1 MYGSY
6 GSYSSTS
13 AMDIPSRSNTYHSST
28 HHEASCA
35 FPSWPRRDSLTNDH
49 MPRASAYI
57 SDEDLLF
64 LSEPLFPDDD
74 GTAHSES
81 SSYGSR
87 ATPSP
92 TLAPAV
98 MHISDEDIEEMRRE
112 QAMRQ
117 REYMAGVMREK
128 EQRRRRQAAKNKS
141 KAAAASTNAGGRKA
155 VSPAPKSKLSAMT
168 PIAEA
173 AE

>member
-6 GSYSSTS
+6 GSYSSTP
-13 AMDIPSRSNTYHSST
+13 AMEIPNRSNTYQSSAY
-28 HHEASCA
+28 HDASCA

-49 MPRASAYI
+49 HSARASSYI

-64 LSEPLFPDDD
+64 LSEPVFADED
-74 GTAHSES
+74 ARSE
-81 SSYGSR
+81 SSYGSG
-87 ATPSP
+87 TPSP
-92 TLAPAV
+92 NFAPAV

-112 QAMRQ
+112 QALRQ
-117 REYMAGVMREK
+117 REYMAVVMREK
-128 EQRRRRQAAKNKS
+128 EQRRRRQAAKNK
-141 KAAAASTNAGGRKA
+141 KAAGAGSRKA

-173 AE
+173 TEQ

>member
-28 HHEASCA
+28 HHDASCA
-35 FPSWPRRDSLTNDH
+35 FPSWPRRDSLTNDTH
-49 MPRASAYI
+49 VPHASSYI

-64 LSEPLFPDDD
+64 SADSVFADDD
-74 GTAHSES
+74 NSSES
-81 SSYGSR
+81 SSCG
-87 ATPSP
+87 TPSP

-98 MHISDEDIEEMRRE
+98 MHISEEDIEELRRE
-112 QAMRQ
+112 QAVRQ
-117 REYMAGVMREK
+117 REYMTMVMREK
-128 EQRRRRQAAKNKS
+128 EQRRRRQADKRK
-141 KAAAASTNAGGRKA
+141 KAAGAASRKA
-155 VSPAPKSKLSAMT
+155 VSPKSKLSAMT

-173 AE
+173 ME